1 MFPAFVKNIG
11 SLVNNFFQVK
21 MFDPFTSFTS
31 SSLSSIGAMWDKSTD
46 NFLSDDSF

>member
-21 MFDPFTSFTS
+21 MFDPFTS
-31 SSLSSIGAMWDKSTD
+31 SSLPSIGAMWDKSTD